1 MSEHERDNATNDH
14 PQRDA
19 TPTAAGFDATEL
31 AIALSHYDTGVINEI
46 RPIKRGSIDAPKVIL
61 RTSRGTLLFKRRGK
75 TRSNP
80 ERVAFSHQLQLHL
93 ASRGY
98 PLPRLLGTRGD
109 NNSILQ
115 LGDRLYELFEYI
127 AGGPYSGDERETR
140 AAGRALAILHRLTA
154 DFHPQGDPP
163 ARGFH
168 ASPGVARNLEH
179 IASRGGEEGEVAAR
193 LGALYLNA
201 RDEADSQGYGGWPRQ
216 VVHGDWHPGNVVFK
230 NGDVSAALDYD
241 AAHIDARCADVASGA
256 LQFSLIRGD
265 ADVETWPGEPEIGR
279 LGWFLAGYDGVD
291 GCRLSDSELRVA
303 PWLMAESLIAE
314 AAGPVAETGSFG
326 RHDGA
331 AFLRMIERKVTWLTD
346 HPERVRGSLEQP
358 SSS

>member
-1 MSEHERDNATNDH
+1 MSDAARDS
-14 PQRDA
+14 A
-19 TPTAAGFDATEL
+19 TPDPTPRDPAPGATGFDAAEL
-31 AIALSHYDTGVINEI
+31 AIALSHYDTGVISEI
-46 RPIKRGSIDAPKVIL
+46 RPIRRGSGDAPKAIL
-61 RTSRGTLLFKRRGK
+61 RTSRGVLLFKRRGK
-75 TRSNP
+75 ARSNP

-98 PLPRLLGTRGD
+98 PLPRLLGTRGE
-109 NNSILQ
+109 NNSMLR
-115 LGDRLYELFEYI
+115 LGERLYELFEYV
-127 AGGPYSGDERETR
+127 AGTAYAGDERETR

-154 DFHPQGDPP
+154 DFHPQTSPP

-168 ASPGVARNLEH
+168 ASTAVSRNLEH
-179 IASRGGEEGEVAAR
+179 IANRGGEEGEVAAR

-201 RDEADSQGYGGWPRQ
+201 RDEADTHGYAGWPRQ

-230 NGDVSAALDYD
+230 NGEVAAAIDYD
-241 AAHIDARCADVASGA
+241 AAHVDARCADVASGA
-256 LQFSLIRGD
+256 LQFSLIRGGQD
-265 ADVETWPGEPEIGR
+265 LETWPPEPELGR
-279 LGWFLAGYDGVD
+279 LGWFLTGYDGVD

-314 AAGPVAETGSFG
+314 SAGPIAETGSFG

-331 AFLRMIERKVTWLTD
+331 EFLRMIERKATWLTE
-346 HPERVRGSLEQP
+346 HPERVRGSLEH